1 MQKSIFYGENVCRCG
16 RIPWIS
22 LCVISIAVW
31 RKCMS
36 LWGNIVD
43 ITMRHFY
50 SGMPSQANIMVQLRH
65 DYSRRTCLLG
75 RVHRVVVVVVGV
87 ESSKLLRLPLVQFWF
102 RLCHHGIDDG
112 RLHTER
118 LWVCDV
124 RRKGHVCLDDYGA
137 GDFPVAFC
145 IY

>member
-1 MQKSIFYGENVCRCG
+1 
-16 RIPWIS
+16 
-22 LCVISIAVW
+22 
-31 RKCMS
+31 MS

-75 RVHRVVVVVVGV
+75 RVHRVVVVVVRV
-87 ESSKLLRLPLVQFWF
+87 ESSKLLPLPLVQFWF
-102 RLCHHGIDDG
+102 RLCHHGIDDA

-118 LWVCDV
+118 LRVSDV
-124 RRKGHVCLDDYGA
+124 RRKGHV
-137 GDFPVAFC
+137 PR
-145 IY
+145 